1 MRKRLLI
8 IINLLLLSTF
18 NLLANKD
25 SGISVLENK
34 AYTAL
39 VNNQPDI
46 ARTYYLQLVQENPDS
61 AELRA
66 MCYNNLGAI
75 DIREG
80 FKVRGLDFLQK
91 AIETYES
98 AGKDT
103 LLAKTLYN
111 TGRSYKLLGQYEKA
125 TELLL
130 RALNVFEE
138 YEMKVDLAE
147 TYNVLGNL
155 NGDLGNLETALRY
168 HELACKIA
176 IEGKDSIRL
185 AMYLNNKGSTYFEME
200 FYKEAITDFQN
211 SLTIKNNLLEKSYLN
226 PEKKKIVKRSIPY
239 TYYNLGE
246 TELQR
251 GNIDRAIK
259 NFKVAID
266 LHSQFNNERG
276 VAYCDNFLGRAYFL
290 KTQWDTAITYFN
302 KALESAKN
310 LEINDLLLN
319 NYLFQYE
326 LYDSIGN
333 KTKALEYYKL
343 YSKKHQQILN
353 LDKQKAIN
361 EFQIKYEVEKKEQ
374 ENKLLFQKAEIDQLK
389 IKQQEASIQFW
400 QFFTVIIIIL
410 ILFALFLVYK
420 YYRLFGKEKKL
431 AEKEKQ
437 LNREQHHRIKNHLQT
452 LAGLLSFQQRKIEDN
467 VAKEVIQESSNRVEV
482 IKMLHLHFYQSGDY
496 NSHTIQ
502 LHSYLQEI
510 IENLVVLF
518 DKTAIQVKKNIEA
531 VLLSPEKAL
540 PLGLI
545 CNEIISNA
553 LKYGLNQDAKSE
565 LSISL
570 KKEGEKITLIIKDN
584 GNGNI
589 VHENNSS
596 IGLDLINQLAKQ
608 IDAKIDRDFTEGVK
622 YTLIFS
628 TKQ

>member
-1 MRKRLLI
+1 MKKRLLI

-25 SGISVLENK
+25 SSISILENK

-46 ARTYYLQLVQENPDS
+46 ARTYYSQLIQKNPDS
-61 AELRA
+61 AELVA

-226 PEKKKIVKRSIPY
+226 PEKKKTVKRSIPY

-343 YSKKHQQILN
+343 YSEKHQQILN

-420 YYRLFGKEKKL
+420 YYRLFSKEKKL

-553 LKYGLNQDAKSE
+553 LKYGLNQDTKSE